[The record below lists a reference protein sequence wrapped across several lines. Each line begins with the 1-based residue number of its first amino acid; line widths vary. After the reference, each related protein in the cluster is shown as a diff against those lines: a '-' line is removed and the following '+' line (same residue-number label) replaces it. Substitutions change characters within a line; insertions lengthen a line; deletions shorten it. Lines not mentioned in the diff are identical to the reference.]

1 MKWPV
6 FPLLAILLSDEL
18 QGAGIGWMKVDSN
31 GRATPAEHQVKQKTQ
46 VRLGLG
52 WPKFWCNYGQLI
64 R

>member
-31 GRATPAEHQVKQKTQ
+31 GRATPAEHQVKQN
-46 VRLGLG
+46 VLVSVGLNFG
-52 WPKFWCNYGQLI
+52 AITDN
-64 R
+64 